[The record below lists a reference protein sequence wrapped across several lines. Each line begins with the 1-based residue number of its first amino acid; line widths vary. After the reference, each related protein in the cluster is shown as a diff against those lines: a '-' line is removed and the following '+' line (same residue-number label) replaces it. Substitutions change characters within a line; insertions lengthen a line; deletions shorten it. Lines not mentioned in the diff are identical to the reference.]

1 MDAPF
6 PEGMVEEIE
15 EILKQETSIPNEQD
29 LYPHIFE
36 SAMVMPL
43 QRKYEMQQ
51 MIRLA
56 RSVPHS
62 TVMEVGADKGG
73 SVYTW
78 IKALQPERMIACEI
92 RGTPYGQVF
101 NRTFPLVDFCWMEGS
116 SYDPS
121 VVGRIRSW
129 LRGHTIDILFLDG
142 DKTAFDRD
150 FAAYVPLVTPGGYVF
165 MHDIVPDLDPVP
177 RRAFTWASER
187 PEVAQALE
195 IIDFSEHEQLAQAD
209 RRGSIVGGPY
219 NDWLRYWGPH
229 SCGVGVL
236 HIRK

>member
-6 PEGMVEEIE
+6 PDGMVEEIGD
-15 EILKQETSIPNEQD
+15 ILKQGPDIPNEQD
-29 LYPHIFE
+29 VYPHIFE
-36 SAMVMPL
+36 SGMFMPL
-43 QRKYEMQQ
+43 QRKREMQQ
-51 MIRLA
+51 MVRLA
-56 RSVPHS
+56 KSVPHS

-78 IKALQPERMIACEI
+78 VKALQPERMIACEI
-92 RGTPYGQVF
+92 RGTPYAQVF
-101 NRTFPLVDFCWMEGS
+101 ERAFPRTTFCWMGGS

-121 VVGRIRSW
+121 VVSRITSW

-142 DKTAFDRD
+142 DKLAFDRD
-150 FAAYVPLVTPGGYVF
+150 FAAYISLVTPGGYVF

-177 RRAFTWASER
+177 RQAFLWASTR
-187 PEVAQALE
+187 PEVEQAIE
-195 IIDFSEHEQLAQAD
+195 IVDFSEHQELAQQD
-209 RRGSIVGGPY
+209 LQGPLVGGPY

-236 HIRK
+236 RIKK